1 MSHDDPLIS
10 LICVIAVFILLSVCP
25 THSLPSEVE
34 EELQSSVL
42 WRHDSLMSVSQ
53 GNQII

>member
-25 THSLPSEVE
+25 TRSLPSEVE

-42 WRHDSLMSVSQ
+42 WRHHSLMSVSQ